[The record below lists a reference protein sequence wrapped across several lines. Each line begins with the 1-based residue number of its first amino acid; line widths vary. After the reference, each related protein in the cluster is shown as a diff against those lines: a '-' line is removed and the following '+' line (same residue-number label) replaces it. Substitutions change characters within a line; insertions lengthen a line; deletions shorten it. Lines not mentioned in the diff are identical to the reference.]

1 MARIFPFKRGYKVVR
16 VMFSWVDPGKKV
28 MKSLYRLGVHEG
40 AVEFTAN
47 KWTNPLEGCGPLTVL
62 NSRKAAQMM
71 AKYIIGPGLLAQAKG
86 EVKVFR
92 CDYEPSR
99 SAEVWV
105 PWHRCTVKDLEKLN
119 PFTLLPGGTSLAQ
132 RVRITKEIVF
142 LELLP
147 PRKPLRTK

>member
-16 VMFSWVDPGKKV
+16 VMSSGVDPGKKV

-62 NSRKAAQMM
+62 NSRKAAQ
-71 AKYIIGPGLLAQAKG
+71 LLAQAKG

-99 SAEVWV
+99 SAKVWV

-119 PFTLLPGGTSLAQ
+119 PFLLPGGTALAD
-132 RVRITKEIVF
+132 RVRLTKLIAI
-142 LELLP
+142 
-147 PRKPLRTK
+147 R